1 MPLLPQECIRD
12 DRVVSLSA
20 KKSRYL
26 ESMERKENRLLWEL
40 CQEHFGI
47 TKGSIIKTVNGFYK
61 VDSVTG
67 AIGVNVMIW
76 ARIRYN
82 KDYKID
88 VTPVTLPFIVPP
100 ISKAVTLDIIN
111 DRDKSSTFVCG
122 FNSLG
127 EFYNRN
133 PDLTNSPTI
142 GGFVGGIQVDANGW
156 RDLDEG
162 NNLED
167 FIATVILADGD
178 GDEFLKKAAKKL
190 RNKPAGL
197 IVG

>member
-1 MPLLPQECIRD
+1 MPLLPVQCLSD
-12 DRVVSLSA
+12 DRVTSLSLQKA
-20 KKSRYL
+20 RYL

-67 AIGVNVMIW
+67 AIGVNVTIW
-76 ARIRYN
+76 GRIRYN
-82 KDYKID
+82 KDYKVD
-88 VTPVTLPFIVPP
+88 VTPITLPFIVPP
-100 ISKAVTLDIIN
+100 VSRAVTLDILN
-111 DRDKSSTFVCG
+111 DRNKSSSFVCG

-127 EFYNRN
+127 EFYNKN
-133 PDLTNSPTI
+133 PDQDKSPTI
-142 GGFVGGIQVDANGW
+142 GGFIGGMQIDANGW

-167 FIATVILADGD
+167 FIASVVFAGADAND
-178 GDEFLKKAAKKL
+178 FLKKVAKKL

-197 IVG
+197 LIR